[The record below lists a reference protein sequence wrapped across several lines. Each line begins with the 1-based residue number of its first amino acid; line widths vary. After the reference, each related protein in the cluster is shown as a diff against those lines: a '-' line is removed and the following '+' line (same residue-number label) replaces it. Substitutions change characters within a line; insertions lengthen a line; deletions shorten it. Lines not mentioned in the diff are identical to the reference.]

1 MYNYTQN
8 LILFYFD
15 IFFIWLSW
23 VLVATSR
30 IFDLHCGMWDLVP

>member
-23 VLVATSR
+23 VLVVTSR
-30 IFDLHCGMWDLVP
+30 IFDLHCGMWDLGP